1 MSSRALLALALL
13 AGAPQTA
20 HAQGSGVRDSL
31 APSPPLFVN
40 DEAERYLRVQ
50 QVVGDAPL
58 LPWTIRGLTAT
69 QRLLLANASAGD
81 MRLHASTL
89 TLGPARFSAIP
100 LTASVV
106 FNSAFAYGMND
117 GPVWAGRGLTTSV
130 SGGLAMSSGP
140 LHVTLSPTLFRAE
153 NRRFPLRDNGQVGPY
168 AFGDGFD
175 AFSIDQPQRFGDSP
189 YQRATWGNSGVELA
203 ARGVTMGLSH
213 AVQHWGPA
221 RDHPLILGNNASG
234 FPHVFLGTAMPV
246 NLWVAKA
253 HARMIWGRLDA
264 SPYTPM
270 RVEQRYRMA
279 VGLATV
285 VTPRGLDG
293 LELGFARFFHIPW
306 ADGVV
311 NVDNLL
317 RPFIGI
323 VRDFRI
329 RPSGNAIGDELDNQ
343 IASVFGRWTHPAS
356 GFEVYGEYARED
368 YNKDFRDLALEP
380 DHIGAYL
387 LGVQRVMRRADS
399 GYAILRAEVL
409 NSRISPLVTS
419 REQSRYYTHSRIRH
433 GHTHEGQ
440 VLGSAGGFGGG
451 AAVVAMDRYSRWG
464 RWTVTAARTMRAEFR
479 QLPTNVPVPRRS
491 DVFQELGV
499 NGEFFFGS
507 GGRRLAATWELAGV
521 YEIAR
526 DFADDAFNARLGTG
540 VRYAW

>member
-1 MSSRALLALALL
+1 MRSTPAQSRDA
-13 AGAPQTA
+13 
-20 HAQGSGVRDSL
+20 RDSL
-31 APSPPLFVN
+31 PPPIPLFVN
-40 DEAERYLRVQ
+40 DEAERYLRVR
-50 QVVGDAPL
+50 QVAGDAPL
-58 LPWTIRGLTAT
+58 MPWTIRGLTAT
-69 QRLLLANASAGD
+69 QRALLAT
-81 MRLHASTL
+81 ASTAEPL
-89 TLGPARFSAIP
+89 AGTRAVSVGPARLSVLP
-100 LTASVV
+100 LATSLVY
-106 FNSAFAYGMND
+106 NSAFAYGMND
-117 GPVWAGRGLTTSV
+117 GPVWAGRGLTTALA
-130 SGGLAMSSGP
+130 GGVAVALGP
-140 LHVTLSPTLFRAE
+140 LHAVLAPMTFRAE
-153 NRRFPLRDNGQVGPY
+153 NDRFALRDNGQLGPY
-168 AFGDGFD
+168 AYGDGVD
-175 AFSIDQPQRFGDSP
+175 AFSIDQPQRFGDSA
-189 YQRATWGNSGVELA
+189 YQRVTWGSSAIELD
-203 ARGVTMGLSH
+203 ARGISAGFSH
-213 AVQHWGPA
+213 ATQHWGPA

-234 FPHVFLGTAMPV
+234 FPHAFLGTAMPV
-246 NLWVAKA
+246 DLWIAKA

-270 RVEQRYRMA
+270 RIEQRYRMA

-285 VTPRGLDG
+285 VTPRGVDG

-306 ADGVV
+306 SDGVV
-311 NVDNLL
+311 NLDNLL
-317 RPFIGI
+317 RPFIGV

-343 IASVFGRWTHPAS
+343 LASVFARWTHPSS

-380 DHIGAYL
+380 DHIGAYM

-399 GYAILRAEVL
+399 GYTVVRAEVL

-451 AAVVAMDRYSRWG
+451 AAVLAVDRYAPWG

-479 QLPTNVPVPRRS
+479 EPLTNVPVPRRA

-499 NGEFFFGS
+499 GGVFFPGRAR
-507 GGRRLAATWELAGV
+507 RRLGVTWELAAV
-521 YEIAR
+521 YETDR
-526 DFADDAFNARLGTG
+526 NFADDAFNARLGTG